1 VYGWHVISSSLPLL
15 LGSASPRRRDILASL
30 GLPFVVL
37 AADIVEDVVP
47 GETPHGY
54 LERIAAAKLDAIW
67 ARLASAASLASPGFA
82 PSGLAAILV
91 ADTTVVI
98 DGAIVGKPADI
109 PDAVATLSRLVGRT
123 HDVLTRYLIA
133 RPEAGEGGRGLLTGR
148 TVQTRVTLRS
158 ASSAEVEAYART
170 GEGLDKAGA
179 YAAQGIGSFL
189 VEGVSGSYSNVVGLP
204 ACEVVV
210 DLAALGLLG
219 VFPAP
224 TEPGRAPEK
233 KSGAAE
239 KKSGVPDKGGAAEL

>member
-1 VYGWHVISSSLPLL
+1 MYGWHVISSSRPLL
-15 LGSASPRRRDILASL
+15 LGSGSPRRRDILASL
-30 GLPFVVL
+30 GLPFAVL

-67 ARLASAASLASPGFA
+67 ARLASGAPLGSPGLV
-82 PSGLAAILV
+82 PPGPAAILV

-133 RPEAGEGGRGLLTGR
+133 RPEPAPPGQGVLVGR

-158 ASSAEVEAYART
+158 ASPTEVEAYART

-210 DLAALGLLG
+210 DLAALGLIG
-219 VFPAP
+219 VFPP
-224 TEPGRAPEK
+224 PPEQSGRA
-233 KSGAAE
+233 G
-239 KKSGVPDKGGAAEL
+239 

>member
-1 VYGWHVISSSLPLL
+1 MYGWHVISSSRPLL
-15 LGSASPRRRDILASL
+15 LGSGSPRRRDILASL

-37 AADIVEDVVP
+37 AADIVEDVAP

-54 LERIAAAKLDAIW
+54 LERIAAAKLEAIW
-67 ARLASAASLASPGFA
+67 GRLAGA
-82 PSGLAAILV
+82 PRPAPAGLAAILV

-133 RPEAGEGGRGLLTGR
+133 RPEPAERGRGVLAGR

-158 ASSAEVEAYART
+158 ATSAEVEAYAST

-219 VFPAP
+219 TFPGP
-224 TEPGRAPEK
+224 PVQR
-233 KSGAAE
+233 GA
-239 KKSGVPDKGGAAEL
+239 SEL

>member
-1 VYGWHVISSSLPLL
+1 
-15 LGSASPRRRDILASL
+15 LGSGSPRRRDILASL

-37 AADIVEDVVP
+37 AADIVEDVSP
-47 GETPHGY
+47 GEMPHAY
-54 LERIAAAKLDAIW
+54 LERIAAAKLQAIW
-67 ARLASAASLASPGFA
+67 ARLAASPSLAP
-82 PSGLAAILV
+82 PGLAAILV

-109 PDAVATLSRLVGRT
+109 PDAIATLSRLVGRT

-133 RPEAGEGGRGLLTGR
+133 RPGPAELGEGVLAGR

-179 YAAQGIGSFL
+179 YAAQGIGAFL

-210 DLAALGLLG
+210 DLGALGLLG
-219 VFPAP
+219 VFPGAP
-224 TEPGRAPEK
+224 GSRSGAPGSKSGAPGG

-239 KKSGVPDKGGAAEL
+239 L